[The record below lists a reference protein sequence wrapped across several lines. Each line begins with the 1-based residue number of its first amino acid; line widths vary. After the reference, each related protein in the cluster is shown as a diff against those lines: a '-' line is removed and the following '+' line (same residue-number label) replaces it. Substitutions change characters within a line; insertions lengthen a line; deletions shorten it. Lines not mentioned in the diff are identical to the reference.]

1 MTVFDTLS
9 QLWIEKE
16 IKDLVVGDLIKQEDE
31 QVDVIEKIDVDK
43 NNTIVLY
50 LKPHVRGE

>member
-9 QLWIEKE
+9 QLWVEKE

-31 QVDVIEKIDVDK
+31 QVDVIEKIDIDK
-43 NNTIVLY
+43 HNTIILY

>member
-1 MTVFDTLS
+1 LTVFDTLS

-16 IKDLVVGDLIKQEDE
+16 IKDLVVGDLIKHEDE
-31 QVDVIEKIDVDK
+31 QVDVIEKIDIDK
-43 NNTIVLY
+43 HNTIILY

>member
-16 IKDLVVGDLIKQEDE
+16 IKDLVVGDLVKQEDE
-31 QVDVIEKIDVDK
+31 QVYVIEKIDIDK
-43 NNTIVLY
+43 NNTITLY
-50 LKPHVRGE
+50 LKPHERGE

>member
-16 IKDLVVGDLIKQEDE
+16 IKDLVVGDLVKQEDE
-31 QVDVIEKIDVDK
+31 QVYVIEKIDIDK
-43 NNTIVLY
+43 QNTIILY
-50 LKPHVRGE
+50 LKPHSRGE

>member
-9 QLWIEKE
+9 QLWVEKE
-16 IKDLVVGDLIKQEDE
+16 IKDLVVGDLIKQEGE
-31 QVDVIEKIDVDK
+31 QVDVIEKIDIDK